1 MKLGRR
7 QLLGAT
13 LGTTQL
19 ALLEALAPRLAHAQP
34 MGGPSR
40 LLTLYLPGGWMSL
53 FAVPGLSPAQV
64 AALVPAPWVENG
76 APIFFRPDQVKNL
89 DGSSDPGRLKTPA
102 LWNEA
107 ALRAGQPDPQ
117 AGGATSPNGWS
128 WVQHRL
134 WENALVVHGVDNM
147 SAAHV
152 SGTVSALTGVASSE
166 YRAPSVQALAAA
178 GLFGRF
184 PDRLIPSVWIG
195 GPEPALLG
203 LRPDVAPARITSVGD
218 VEFLLSNRRDRPWR
232 DLRPTDVAS
241 PMAPVTFRQAP
252 VGGGLVLN
260 PIEARVSRRLRSY
273 AGRVNAPSEATLE
286 QLHDGLL
293 GVSRILARDVV
304 GRVQATRG
312 VEFLGKPFWAP
323 AAGGV
328 FAVEAGGFASD
339 DGSTWHAQF
348 DLALRLLKADVATSV
363 AVNCAGL
370 RAYGFDNGHSQGHR
384 VQFAQVRGTFEIIG
398 RLLAEMKQTP
408 VGPGRS
414 LLDDTVVLVLSD
426 FMRTF
431 PNAGVNS
438 DHWPSYDVIMAGGGL
453 RPNQAIGGYAVDLA
467 RPNEQGYD
475 GAPIAIR
482 EPNGT
487 VTRRPRSGDVIT
499 TALAALGVTG
509 ISIAGGNGDVVGAR
523 S

>member
-1 MKLGRR
+1 MTLGRR
-7 QLLGAT
+7 QLLKAT
-13 LGTTQL
+13 LGATQL
-19 ALLEALAPRLAHAQP
+19 GLLEALAPRLAHAQP

-53 FAVPGLSPAQV
+53 FALPGLTPAQT
-64 AALVPAPWVENG
+64 AALIPAPYVENG
-76 APIFFRPDQVKNL
+76 APIYFSAAQVRNL
-89 DGSSDPGRLKTPA
+89 DGSSDAGKLKTAA

-107 ALRAGQPDPQ
+107 ALRAGQPDPRT
-117 AGGATSPNGWS
+117 GGATSPNGWS

-152 SGTVSALTGVASSE
+152 SGTVSAMTGVATSE

-178 GLFGRF
+178 GLFARR
-184 PDRLIPSVWIG
+184 PDRPIPSVWIG
-195 GPEPALLG
+195 GPEPAVVG
-203 LRPDVAPARITSVGD
+203 LRPEAAPARIGSIGD

-232 DLRPTDVAS
+232 DLRPSDVAS
-241 PMAPVTFRQAP
+241 PMGPVTFRGAP
-252 VGGGLVLN
+252 VGDGLVLS
-260 PIEARVSRRLRSY
+260 PLEARVSRRLRAY
-273 AGRVNAPSEATLE
+273 AGTVNAPSEQALE

-293 GVSRILARDVV
+293 GVSRVLARDVV

-312 VEFLGKPFWAP
+312 VEFLSRPFWA
-323 AAGGV
+323 AGPGV
-328 FAVEAGGFASD
+328 FSVEAGGFASD
-339 DGSTWHAQF
+339 DGSTWSAQF
-348 DLALRLLKADVATSV
+348 ELALRLLKADIATSV

-370 RAYGFDNGHSQGHR
+370 RNYGFDNGHSQGHR
-384 VQFAQVRGTFEIIG
+384 VQFAQVRATFEVVG

-408 VGPGRS
+408 IAPGRS

-426 FMRTF
+426 FMRTW
-431 PNAGVNS
+431 PNSGVTS
-438 DHWPSYDVIMAGGGL
+438 DHWPSYDVLMAGGGL
-453 RPNQAIGGYAVDLA
+453 RPNQAIGGWNVDVS

-475 GAPIAIR
+475 GLPVSIR
-482 EPNGT
+482 EASGV

-509 ISIAGGNGDVVGAR
+509 VTIAGGNGEVVAAR